1 MNVDLSAELNWNMS
15 MSASTTMNINMKWN
29 RNNINIDN
37 YKEINLASNINILL

>member
-29 RNNINIDN
+29 RNNNNIDN